1 MYRIVK
7 VKGNLV
13 TIAGTSDTPYFSGQ
27 IPREDW
33 LNAVEETYLGEKSDL
48 AEIKNVWIPIIG
60 GSYHHV
66 KETLESWARNRT

>member
-7 VKGNLV
+7 IKGTLV
-13 TIAGTSDTPYFSGQ
+13 TGTRVSDPPYYSGE
-27 IPREDW
+27 IPRKDW
-33 LNAVEETYLGEKSDL
+33 LNAIEETYLGEKSDL
-48 AEIKNVWIPIIG
+48 AEITDVWIPVIG